1 MALGVEG
8 MRAGKVVR
16 KVIFL
21 TLGTA
26 IFIFC
31 LTALYES
38 MRAVM
43 DVGGACAS
51 GGAYEIRQACPK
63 GVGWV
68 IPVSIFGM
76 FAAGIFTFLGVFDE
90 GGPRP
95 YVFAWSALFLAL
107 GWNFLD
113 YGFNPPDNHDTVWG
127 WVICGIVF
135 VVMGGAPLLLLF
147 SPRIARWSI
156 WGPDSQRADDYLHPY
171 KPPPIRG
178 RRLVEPAPDAP
189 VDATTTVHSS
199 TPYPAL
205 VGRHRTRVHARAEPA
220 AEGSLRAAT
229 GEDAPEAHRRIPT
242 EGRRRRT
249 PRHAGRP
256 AASGACSTT
265 TSTRRPRTRSSVR
278 RRHEHAVARHPAA
291 APSRRDRS
299 RDRARCRVLERRV
312 MSRCV
317 GGRPR

>member
-16 KVIFL
+16 KVICL
-21 TLGTA
+21 TFGTA

-31 LTALYES
+31 LAALYES

-68 IPVSIFGM
+68 IPVTIFGM
-76 FAAGIFTFLGVFDE
+76 FFAGIFTFLGVFDE

-113 YGFNPPDNHDTVWG
+113 YGFSPPDNHDTVWG

-135 VVMGGAPLLLLF
+135 VLMGGAPLLLLF
-147 SPRIARWSI
+147 SPRIARWSL
-156 WGPDSQRADDYLHPY
+156 WGPNSQRADDYLHPY
-171 KPPPIRG
+171 KPPPVR
-178 RRLVEPAPDAP
+178 APKAP
-189 VDATTTVHSS
+189 VASTVHSS
-199 TPYPAL
+199 TPYARVPL
-205 VGRHRTRVHARAEPA
+205 VPG
-220 AEGSLRAAT
+220 
-229 GEDAPEAHRRIPT
+229 APTAP
-242 EGRRRRT
+242 
-249 PRHAGRP
+249 
-256 AASGACSTT
+256 S
-265 TSTRRPRTRSSVR
+265 
-278 RRHEHAVARHPAA
+278 A
-291 APSRRDRS
+291 APAPVTHAHD
-299 RDRARCRVLERRV
+299 DDAGDVVERLATLADLRERG
-312 MSRCV
+312 MLDD
-317 GGRPR
+317 

>member
-1 MALGVEG
+1 MALGVDG
-8 MRAGKVVR
+8 MRATKVVW

-113 YGFNPPDNHDTVWG
+113 YGFDAPGGGTSAG
-127 WVICGIVF
+127 WLVCGFVF
-135 VVMGGAPLLLLF
+135 VAMGGVPLLFLL
-147 SPRIARWSI
+147 SPKAARWAI
-156 WGPDSQRADDYLHPY
+156 WGPNSDRPDDHLHPY
-171 KPPPIRG
+171 KPPPVRNKNASTTPAAPTT
-178 RRLVEPAPDAP
+178 PAPS
-189 VDATTTVHSS
+189 ATSS
-199 TPYPAL
+199 TPYARPAPATAP
-205 VGRHRTRVHARAEPA
+205 VWSPIPEPVATAPAPEPEPA
-220 AEGSLRAAT
+220 PAPGGDVVEQLATLADLRERGMLDDDEYERAKAAVLK
-229 GEDAPEAHRRIPT
+229 T
-242 EGRRRRT
+242 ET
-249 PRHAGRP
+249 P
-256 AASGACSTT
+256 S
-265 TSTRRPRTRSSVR
+265 
-278 RRHEHAVARHPAA
+278 
-291 APSRRDRS
+291 
-299 RDRARCRVLERRV
+299 
-312 MSRCV
+312 
-317 GGRPR
+317 

>member
-113 YGFNPPDNHDTVWG
+113 YGFNPPDHHDTGVG
-127 WVICGIVF
+127 LGDLRHRVRGHGRCAPPPPASRRGSLA
-135 VVMGGAPLLLLF
+135 GRSGAPTR
-147 SPRIARWSI
+147 SRPTTTCTRTSRRRSANPMSN
-156 WGPDSQRADDYLHPY
+156 QRACFHDVDGALEHPV
-171 KPPPIRG
+171 RA
-178 RRLVEPAPDAP
+178 RRWPLNPR
-189 VDATTTVHSS
+189 
-199 TPYPAL
+199 PAL
-205 VGRHRTRVHARAEPA
+205 VPTPPPKDLFVPPPAKTPPHPA
-220 AEGSLRAAT
+220 AES
-229 GEDAPEAHRRIPT
+229 AP

-249 PRHAGRP
+249 SRHAGRP
-256 AASGACSTT
+256 ARAGHA
-265 TSTRRPRTRSSVR
+265 R
-278 RRHEHAVARHPAA
+278 RR
-291 APSRRDRS
+291 
-299 RDRARCRVLERRV
+299 RVREGEER
-312 MSRCV
+312 
-317 GGRPR
+317 GPR

>member
-16 KVIFL
+16 KAIFL

-31 LTALYES
+31 LTLVYES

-63 GVGWV
+63 GVGWTL
-68 IPVSIFGM
+68 PVGILGM
-76 FAAGIFTFLGVFDE
+76 FFAGIFTFLGVFDE

-113 YGFNPPDNHDTVWG
+113 YGFDKPGGGTEVG
-127 WVICGIVF
+127 WLIGGVVF
-135 VVMGGAPLLLLF
+135 VAMGGAPLLFLL
-147 SPRIARWSI
+147 SPRAARWSL
-156 WGPDSQRADDYLHPY
+156 WGPNSQRADDYLHPY

-199 TPYPAL
+199 TPYARTSVATEPGPAPAL
-205 VGRHRTRVHARAEPA
+205 VPTPPPKDLFVPPPAKTPPKPA
-220 AEGSLRAAT
+220 AEPPPKGDVVERLATLADLRERGMLDDDEYEKAKNAVL
-229 GEDAPEAHRRIPT
+229 GEE
-242 EGRRRRT
+242 
-249 PRHAGRP
+249 
-256 AASGACSTT
+256 
-265 TSTRRPRTRSSVR
+265 TS
-278 RRHEHAVARHPAA
+278 
-291 APSRRDRS
+291 
-299 RDRARCRVLERRV
+299 
-312 MSRCV
+312 
-317 GGRPR
+317 

>member
-1 MALGVEG
+1 MALGVDG
-8 MRAGKVVR
+8 MRASKVVR
-16 KVIFL
+16 KVICL

-31 LTALYES
+31 LAALYES

-68 IPVSIFGM
+68 IPVTIFGM
-76 FAAGIFTFLGVFDE
+76 FFAGIFTFLGVFDE

-135 VVMGGAPLLLLF
+135 VLMGGAPLLLLF
-147 SPRIARWSI
+147 SPRIARWSL
-156 WGPDSQRADDYLHPY
+156 WGPDSQRADDHLHPY
-171 KPPPIRG
+171 KPPPIRTPKSDSTT
-178 RRLVEPAPDAP
+178 PAP
-189 VDATTTVHSS
+189 ATSTVHSS
-199 TPYPAL
+199 TPYARASVATEPAPAL
-205 VGRHRTRVHARAEPA
+205 VPTPPPKDLFVPPPATTPPKPA
-220 AEGSLRAAT
+220 AESPPKSDIVERLATLADLRERGMLDDDEYEKAKNAVL
-229 GEDAPEAHRRIPT
+229 GEE
-242 EGRRRRT
+242 
-249 PRHAGRP
+249 
-256 AASGACSTT
+256 
-265 TSTRRPRTRSSVR
+265 TS
-278 RRHEHAVARHPAA
+278 
-291 APSRRDRS
+291 
-299 RDRARCRVLERRV
+299 
-312 MSRCV
+312 
-317 GGRPR
+317 

>member
-1 MALGVEG
+1 MAPGVEG
-8 MRAGKVVR
+8 MRAGKVAR

-76 FAAGIFTFLGVFDE
+76 FAAGIFTFLGLFDG

-113 YGFNPPDNHDTVWG
+113 YGFNPPDHRDIVWG
-127 WVICGIVF
+127 WVICGFVF
-135 VVMGGAPLLLLF
+135 VVMGGAPFLLLF
-147 SPRIARWSI
+147 SRGSPAGRSGVPTPSAPTTTCTRTSRRRSSPPSRTPPRLLPR
-156 WGPDSQRADDYLHPY
+156 PRRCTRAP
-171 KPPPIRG
+171 RTRA
-178 RRLVEPAPDAP
+178 RRLAPEPAP
-189 VDATTTVHSS
+189 
-199 TPYPAL
+199 AL
-205 VGRHRTRVHARAEPA
+205 VRTPPPKDLFAPPPAKTPPKPVAEPRPKGDVVERLVTLA
-220 AEGSLRAAT
+220 DLRERGMLDDDQYEKAKNAVL
-229 GEDAPEAHRRIPT
+229 GKE
-242 EGRRRRT
+242 
-249 PRHAGRP
+249 
-256 AASGACSTT
+256 TT
-265 TSTRRPRTRSSVR
+265 
-278 RRHEHAVARHPAA
+278 
-291 APSRRDRS
+291 
-299 RDRARCRVLERRV
+299 
-312 MSRCV
+312 
-317 GGRPR
+317 

>member
-8 MRAGKVVR
+8 MHAGKVIR

-113 YGFNPPDNHDTVWG
+113 YGFSPPDNHDTVWG

-135 VVMGGAPLLLLF
+135 VIMGGAPLLLLF

-171 KPPPIRG
+171 KPPPIRTPKSAA
-178 RRLVEPAPDAP
+178 PAPAA
-189 VDATTTVHSS
+189 ATSTSTVHSS
-199 TPYPAL
+199 TPYA
-205 VGRHRTRVHARAEPA
+205 RTTVATEPA
-220 AEGSLRAAT
+220 
-229 GEDAPEAHRRIPT
+229 PETSPT
-242 EGRRRRT
+242 PGLVPNPPPKDFFVPPPT
-249 PRHAGRP
+249 PTP
-256 AASGACSTT
+256 
-265 TSTRRPRTRSSVR
+265 PK
-278 RRHEHAVARHPAA
+278 PAA
-291 APSRRDRS
+291 ASPPKGDVVERLATLADLRERGMLD
-299 RDRARCRVLERRV
+299 DDEYEKAKTAVLGEET
-312 MSRCV
+312 S
-317 GGRPR
+317 